1 MMPDNPSTLPFMKK
15 VVIVGASSGLGL
27 QLAADFALAGWRVGM
42 AARRI
47 EPMQAIKD
55 QYPDRVEVAAIDV
68 TAPDAPRRF
77 ADLIEAIDGMD
88 TLIYAAGTGFSD
100 PELDDS
106 RIVNTLEVNV
116 VGFARIVAEAYKY
129 YRATANLHQGQIAV
143 ITSVAATKGL
153 GIAASYSAS
162 KRFQVQFVN
171 ALEQLAYTQQVNVA
185 FTDIRPG
192 FVRTPLLKADRR
204 YPMIMNTATAARLIE
219 QAVIRRKRVAVI
231 DSRWRVVNALW
242 SLIPQ
247 RLWRH
252 IEIKFN

>member
-1 MMPDNPSTLPFMKK
+1 MKK
-15 VVIVGASSGLGL
+15 IVIVGASSGIGF
-27 QLAADFALAGWRVGM
+27 QVAADFARAGWRVGM
-42 AARRI
+42 AARRL

-55 QYPDRVEVAAIDV
+55 QYPDHVEIASIDV
-68 TAPDAPRRF
+68 TVPDAPQRF

-88 TLIYAAGTGFSD
+88 TLLFCSGTGFTD
-100 PELDDS
+100 PELDDA

-129 YRATANLHQGQIAV
+129 FRATASVEQGQIAV

-162 KRFQVQFVN
+162 KRFQVQFIN
-171 ALEQLAYTQQVNVA
+171 SLEQLAYTQQVNVA

-192 FVRTPLLKADRR
+192 FVRTPILRDDRS
-204 YPMIMNTATAARLIE
+204 YPMIMSVAEAAKLVER
-219 QAVIRRKRVAVI
+219 AVVARKRVAVI
-231 DSRWRVVNALW
+231 DSRWRIVAGLW

-252 IEIKFN
+252 VNVNFN

>member
-1 MMPDNPSTLPFMKK
+1 MKK
-15 VVIVGASSGLGL
+15 IVIVGASSGIGF
-27 QLAADFALAGWRVGM
+27 QVAADFARAGWRVGM
-42 AARRI
+42 AARRL

-55 QYPDRVEVAAIDV
+55 QYPDHVEIASIDV
-68 TAPDAPRRF
+68 TAPDAPQRF

-88 TLIYAAGTGFSD
+88 TLLFCSGTGFTD
-100 PELDDS
+100 PELDDA

-129 YRATANLHQGQIAV
+129 FRATASVEQGQIAV

-162 KRFQVQFVN
+162 KRFQVQFIN
-171 ALEQLAYTQQVNVA
+171 SLEQLAYTQQVNVA

-192 FVRTPLLKADRR
+192 FVRTPILRDDRS
-204 YPMIMNTATAARLIE
+204 YPMIMSVAEAAKLVER
-219 QAVIRRKRVAVI
+219 AVVARKRVAVI
-231 DSRWRVVNALW
+231 DSRWRIVAGLW

-252 IEIKFN
+252 VNVNFN

>member
-1 MMPDNPSTLPFMKK
+1 MKK
-15 VVIVGASSGLGL
+15 IVIVGASSGIGF
-27 QLAADFALAGWRVGM
+27 QVAADFARAGWRVGM
-42 AARRI
+42 AARRL

-55 QYPDRVEVAAIDV
+55 QYPDHVEIASIDV
-68 TAPDAPRRF
+68 TAPDAPQRF

-88 TLIYAAGTGFSD
+88 TLLFCSGIGFTD
-100 PELDDS
+100 PELDDA

-129 YRATANLHQGQIAV
+129 FRATASVEQGQIAV

-162 KRFQVQFVN
+162 KRFQVQFIN
-171 ALEQLAYTQQVNVA
+171 SLEQLAYTQQVNVA

-192 FVRTPLLKADRR
+192 FVRTPILRDDRS
-204 YPMIMNTATAARLIE
+204 YPMIMSVAEAAKLVER
-219 QAVIRRKRVAVI
+219 AVVARKRVAVI
-231 DSRWRVVNALW
+231 DSRWRIVAGLW

-252 IEIKFN
+252 VNVNFN

>member
-1 MMPDNPSTLPFMKK
+1 MKK
-15 VVIVGASSGLGL
+15 IVIVGASSGIGF
-27 QLAADFALAGWRVGM
+27 QVAADFARAGWRVGI
-42 AARRI
+42 AARRL

-55 QYPDRVEVAAIDV
+55 QYPDHVEMASIDV
-68 TAPDAPRRF
+68 TAPDAPQRF

-88 TLIYAAGTGFSD
+88 TLLFCSGTGFTD
-100 PELDDS
+100 PELDDA

-129 YRATANLHQGQIAV
+129 FRATASVEQGQIAV

-162 KRFQVQFVN
+162 KRFQVQFIN
-171 ALEQLAYTQQVNVA
+171 SLEQLAYTQQVNVA

-192 FVRTPLLKADRR
+192 FVRTPILRDDRS
-204 YPMIMNTATAARLIE
+204 YPMIMSVAEAAKLVER
-219 QAVIRRKRVAVI
+219 AVVARKRVAVI
-231 DSRWRVVNALW
+231 DSRWRIVAGLW

-252 IEIKFN
+252 VNVNFN

>member
-1 MMPDNPSTLPFMKK
+1 MKK
-15 VVIVGASSGLGL
+15 IVIVGASSGIGF
-27 QLAADFALAGWRVGM
+27 QVAADFARAGWRVGM
-42 AARRI
+42 AARRL

-55 QYPDRVEVAAIDV
+55 QYPDHVEIASIDV
-68 TAPDAPRRF
+68 TAPDAPQRF

-88 TLIYAAGTGFSD
+88 TLLFCSGTGFTD
-100 PELDDS
+100 PELDDA

-129 YRATANLHQGQIAV
+129 FRATASVEQGQIAV

-162 KRFQVQFVN
+162 KRFQVQFIN
-171 ALEQLAYTQQVNVA
+171 SLEQLAYTQQVNVA

-192 FVRTPLLKADRR
+192 FVRTPILRDDCS
-204 YPMIMNTATAARLIE
+204 YPMIMSVAEAAKLVER
-219 QAVIRRKRVAVI
+219 AVVARKRVAVI
-231 DSRWRVVNALW
+231 DSRWRIVAGLW

-252 IEIKFN
+252 VNVNFN

>member
-1 MMPDNPSTLPFMKK
+1 
-15 VVIVGASSGLGL
+15 
-27 QLAADFALAGWRVGM
+27 
-42 AARRI
+42 
-47 EPMQAIKD
+47 MQAIKD
-55 QYPDRVEVAAIDV
+55 QYPDRVEIASIDV
-68 TAPDAPRRF
+68 TAPDAPQRF

-88 TLIYAAGTGFSD
+88 TLLFCSGTGFTD
-100 PELDDS
+100 PELDDA

-129 YRATANLHQGQIAV
+129 FRATASVEQGQIAV

-162 KRFQVQFVN
+162 KRFQVQFIN
-171 ALEQLAYTQQVNVA
+171 SLEQLAYSQQVNVA

-192 FVRTPLLKADRR
+192 FVRTPILRDDRS
-204 YPMIMNTATAARLIE
+204 YPMIMNVADAARLVERAIV
-219 QAVIRRKRVAVI
+219 ARKRVAVI
-231 DSRWRVVNALW
+231 DSRWRIVAGLW

-252 IEIKFN
+252 VNVNFN

>member
-1 MMPDNPSTLPFMKK
+1 MKK
-15 VVIVGASSGLGL
+15 IVIVGASSGIGF
-27 QLAADFALAGWRVGM
+27 QVAADFARAGSRVGM
-42 AARRI
+42 AARRL

-55 QYPDRVEVAAIDV
+55 QYPDHVEIASIDV
-68 TAPDAPRRF
+68 TAPDAPQRF

-88 TLIYAAGTGFSD
+88 TLLFCSGTGFTD
-100 PELDDS
+100 PELDDA

-129 YRATANLHQGQIAV
+129 FRATASVEQGQIAV

-162 KRFQVQFVN
+162 KRFQVQFIN
-171 ALEQLAYTQQVNVA
+171 SLEQLAYTQQVNVA

-192 FVRTPLLKADRR
+192 FVRTPILRDDRS
-204 YPMIMNTATAARLIE
+204 YPMIMSVAEAAKLVER
-219 QAVIRRKRVAVI
+219 AVVARKRVAVI
-231 DSRWRVVNALW
+231 DSRWRIVAGLW

-252 IEIKFN
+252 VNVNFN

>member
-1 MMPDNPSTLPFMKK
+1 MKK
-15 VVIVGASSGLGL
+15 IVIVGASSGIGF
-27 QLAADFALAGWRVGM
+27 QVAADFARAGWRVGM
-42 AARRI
+42 AARRL

-55 QYPDRVEVAAIDV
+55 QYPDHVEIASIDV
-68 TAPDAPRRF
+68 TAPDAPQRF

-88 TLIYAAGTGFSD
+88 TLLFCSGTGFTD
-100 PELDDS
+100 PELDDA

-129 YRATANLHQGQIAV
+129 FRATASVEQGQIAV

-162 KRFQVQFVN
+162 KRFQVQFIN
-171 ALEQLAYTQQVNVA
+171 SLEQLAYTQQVNVA

-192 FVRTPLLKADRR
+192 FVRTPILRDDRS
-204 YPMIMNTATAARLIE
+204 YPMIMSVAEAAKLVER
-219 QAVIRRKRVAVI
+219 AVVARKRVAVI
-231 DSRWRVVNALW
+231 DSRWRIVAGLS

-252 IEIKFN
+252 VNVNFN

>member
-1 MMPDNPSTLPFMKK
+1 MKK
-15 VVIVGASSGLGL
+15 IVIVGASSGIGF
-27 QLAADFALAGWRVGM
+27 QVAADFARAGWRVGM
-42 AARRI
+42 AARRL

-55 QYPDRVEVAAIDV
+55 QYPDHVEIASIDV
-68 TAPDAPRRF
+68 TAPDAPQRF

-88 TLIYAAGTGFSD
+88 TLLFCSGTGFTD
-100 PELDDS
+100 PELDDA

-129 YRATANLHQGQIAV
+129 FRATASVEQGQIAV

-153 GIAASYSAS
+153 GIAASYRAS
-162 KRFQVQFVN
+162 KRFQVQFSSS
-171 ALEQLAYTQQVNVA
+171 LEQLAYTQQVNVA

-192 FVRTPLLKADRR
+192 FVRTPILRDDRS
-204 YPMIMNTATAARLIE
+204 YPMIMSVAEAAKLVER
-219 QAVIRRKRVAVI
+219 AVVARKRVAVI
-231 DSRWRVVNALW
+231 DSRWRIVAGLW

-252 IEIKFN
+252 VNVNFN